1 MDVTSD
7 EFKDSVVPAVKR
19 SLFTGLSIKC
29 DGAKTIRGCLR
40 SDDVCDQANS
50 SGLCSISDNDC
61 CSYCYKADRQ
71 IRCRTLT

>member
-29 DGAKTIRGCLR
+29 DGAKTIMGCLR
-40 SDDVCDQANS
+40 SDDVCDQANN
-50 SGLCSISDNDC
+50 SGLCSIMVVV
-61 CSYCYKADRQ
+61 
-71 IRCRTLT
+71 LTAIKLTVRYAVGL